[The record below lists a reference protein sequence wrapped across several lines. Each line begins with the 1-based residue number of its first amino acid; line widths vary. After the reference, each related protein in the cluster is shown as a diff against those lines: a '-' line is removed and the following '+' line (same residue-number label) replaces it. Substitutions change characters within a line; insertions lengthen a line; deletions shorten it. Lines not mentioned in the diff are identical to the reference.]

1 MIRFVISSVSDVAL
15 STANIST
22 LNPLQN
28 PLGKDL
34 IPSSQMKKNKKTKR
48 AVTGA
53 FPMTPQSHA
62 LSQHL

>member
-1 MIRFVISSVSDVAL
+1 MIRLVIYSVSDVAL

-34 IPSSQMKKNKKTKR
+34 IPSSQMKKKKTKTETCSDWCLPNDPTVPR
-48 AVTGA
+48 
-53 FPMTPQSHA
+53 P
-62 LSQHL
+62 